1 VAAERSKTVVGF
13 RGISNLLPALSSG
26 GWALLP
32 GMEKVMT
39 FSDMKKLVVE
49 LENLLDVRGGSLDA
63 PARDEFRARLDGL
76 NKAIDEAEAAEAQR
90 IGNDLIEFTAAL
102 LSVVT
107 NVMALL
113 K

>member
-1 VAAERSKTVVGF
+1 
-13 RGISNLLPALSSG
+13 
-26 GWALLP
+26 
-32 GMEKVMT
+32 MT
-39 FSDMKKLVVE
+39 FSDMKRLVEE
-49 LENLLDVRGGSLDA
+49 LEYLLNVRGGSLDA

-76 NKAIDEAEAAEAQR
+76 NKAIDAAEAAEAHR

-107 NVMALL
+107 NVMTLL

>member
-1 VAAERSKTVVGF
+1 MAASRSKTVVGF

-32 GMEKVMT
+32 GMEKVMK
-39 FSDMKKLVVE
+39 FSDMKKLVAE
-49 LENLLDVRGGSLDA
+49 LEYLLGVRGGSLDA

-76 NKAIDEAEAAEAQR
+76 NKGIDEAEAAEASR
-90 IGNDLIEFTAAL
+90 IGNDLIELTAAL

-107 NVMALL
+107 NVMTLL